1 VKLLV
6 VGSGGR
12 EHAYV
17 DKLRRD
23 APGATLYAAPGNPGI
38 AALAECVELATDDIE
53 GLAGFAAERAVDLTI
68 VGPEAPLAA
77 GIVDRFDALGL
88 PIFGPTRAAAR
99 LEASKAFAKRLL
111 EARGVPTAGFACF
124 EDPDAARTHVR
135 GHPEPLVVKAS
146 GLAAGKGALVCETR
160 EEALEAIDL
169 LMVEARFGEAGAEV
183 VVEEFMEG
191 VELSVFFLADGE
203 RAIPLLTSRD
213 YKRIGEGD
221 VGPNTG
227 GMGAYAPAS
236 PSGADFLEDIR
247 ARIAQPVLDAM
258 AEEETPYRG
267 FLYAGLMLTADGPKV
282 VEFNCRMGDP
292 ETQVVLPL
300 TRSPLVEPFLAV
312 ARGES
317 LAGWTPEAAEGAA
330 LVTVLASAGYPASSD
345 LGRPIELPEFDPA
358 EVRVYHAGTAD
369 RAGAL
374 VTAGGRVLGV
384 TGFGSDLAEA
394 ARRSREAAVR
404 IRFEGA
410 QWRRDIGWHEL
421 KPERMSAVEA
431 ARLAG
436 G

>member
-1 VKLLV
+1 MRLLV

-23 APGATLYAAPGNPGI
+23 APAATLLAAPGNPGI
-38 AALAECVELATDDIE
+38 GTLAECVPVAADDVDGLAT
-53 GLAGFAAERAVDLTI
+53 LAAEREVDLTV

-77 GIVDRFDALGL
+77 GIVDRFEAEGR

-99 LEASKAFAKRLL
+99 LESSKAFAKRLMD
-111 EARGVPTAGFACF
+111 ERGVPTAGFACF
-124 EDPDAARTHVR
+124 DDPAAARDYVA
-135 GHPEPLVVKAS
+135 GHDAPLVVKAS

-160 EEALEAIDL
+160 DDALEAIDL
-169 LMVEARFGEAGAEV
+169 LMVESRFGDAGAEV
-183 VVEEFMEG
+183 VVEEFMRG

-221 VGPNTG
+221 EGPNTG
-227 GMGAYAPAS
+227 GMGAYAPAA
-236 PSGADFLEDIR
+236 PSGDAFLEDVR
-247 ARIAQPVLDAM
+247 ARIAAPVLEAM
-258 AEEETPYRG
+258 AEAGTPYRG
-267 FLYAGLMLTADGPKV
+267 FLYAGLMLTGDGPRV
-282 VEFNCRMGDP
+282 VEFNCRLGDP

-300 TRSPLVEPFLAV
+300 TRSSLLEPLAAV

-317 LAGWTPEAAEGAA
+317 LEGWSPAASEGAA
-330 LVTVLASAGYPASSD
+330 LVTVMASAGYPASSD
-345 LGRPIELPEFDPA
+345 PGRPIQLPEFDPDA
-358 EVRVYHAGTAD
+358 VRVYHAGTAPRD
-369 RAGAL
+369 GGL

-384 TGFGSDLAEA
+384 TGFGRDLAEA
-394 ARRSREAAVR
+394 ARRSRDAARR

-410 QWRRDIGWHEL
+410 QWRGDIGWHEL
-421 KPERMSAVEA
+421 DPDRLEPSETSL
-431 ARLAG
+431 LAG